1 MQFNELQIY
10 RVQYLLIN
18 ITQCT
23 KCPIGVLNCCTSLG
37 THQPFVNARLKYA
50 QTYANLC
57 LSELKTILQKETL
70 ATDIPSKHLASFLS
84 IRKLLKYQL
93 YFSTS
98 LSMSITK

>member
-1 MQFNELQIY
+1 MSYKLQIHW
-10 RVQYLLIN
+10 VKYLLIN

-37 THQPFVNARLKYA
+37 MYQPFVNARLKYA

-70 ATDIPSKHLASFLS
+70 ATDVPSKHLASFLS